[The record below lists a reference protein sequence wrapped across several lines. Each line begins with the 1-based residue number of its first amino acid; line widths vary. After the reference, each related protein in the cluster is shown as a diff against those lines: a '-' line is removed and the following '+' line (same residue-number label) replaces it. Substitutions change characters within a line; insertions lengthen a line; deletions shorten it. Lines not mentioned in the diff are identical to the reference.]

1 MNIEDLTPEQI
12 AVLKKVAED
21 GIEADLSD
29 EEEEIRDQL
38 EDMNLIYISGDE
50 YDCDWFLR
58 SEARELLLQSDPKWW
73 IQQRTMRER
82 KIAQT
87 KEQIVLEPMGHKDAI
102 ERITARYEGEL
113 SRENSRH
120 ERRTAV
126 LQQELVNSEHELQ
139 QWLEDHKSH
148 YTEEVK

>member
-12 AVLKKVAED
+12 AVLKKID
-21 GIEADLSD
+21 KDSIEAHLSND
-29 EEEEIRDQL
+29 EDKIRDQL
-38 EDMNLIYISGDE
+38 EDMKLIFGSGDE
-50 YDCDWFLR
+50 YDYYVFTTR
-58 SEARELLLQSDPKWW
+58 EADELLKQLDPKWW
-73 IQQRTMRER
+73 LQQRTMRER

-148 YTEEVK
+148 YIEDVK